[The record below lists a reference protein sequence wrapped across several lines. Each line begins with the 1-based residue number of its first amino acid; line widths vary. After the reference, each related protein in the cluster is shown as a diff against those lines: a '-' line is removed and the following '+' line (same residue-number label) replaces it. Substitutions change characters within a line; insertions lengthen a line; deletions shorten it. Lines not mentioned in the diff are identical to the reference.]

1 MAVEFTLP
9 EGFQMPQEA
18 TPGST
23 FDAVA
28 SLKLSDDGSDVTV
41 VAIDG
46 IPLKGETKG
55 PDEAVAPPDGDGD
68 EAQGAP
74 SGPAAGGY
82 KSFTDAMG

>member
-9 EGFQMPQEA
+9 EGFSMPQEA
-18 TPGST
+18 QPGST

-46 IPLKGETKG
+46 IPLKGESKG
-55 PDEAVAPPDGDGD
+55 PDEAVAPPDPSAA
-68 EAQGAP
+68 AQGSAG
-74 SGPAAGGY
+74 GPAAGGY

>member
-9 EGFQMPQEA
+9 EGFSMPQEA
-18 TPGST
+18 QPGST

-46 IPLKGETKG
+46 IPLKGESKG
-55 PDEAVAPPDGDGD
+55 PDEQVAPPDG
-68 EAQGAP
+68 GAP
-74 SGPAAGGY
+74 PSSGSGSPAAGGY